1 MIDIPQNTSKLIPTL
16 TWLGGGLL
24 ILAALVVG
32 LVPMAK
38 GCVYAMSYPP
48 IKLWCSPA
56 ETIPDY
62 RNGWYEYLVCALAI
76 GIGLFLFITEGR
88 QIRPWRFDV
97 RWLVAV
103 AVLILVLFDWPLGM
117 FFVPGALCLLVA
129 SIAAAWSAFRR
140 RVRVI
145 SADAPQHDRAVY

>member
-1 MIDIPQNTSKLIPTL
+1 MMIAIPQNTSKLIPTL

-24 ILAALVVG
+24 ILAALGVG
-32 LVPMAK
+32 LVPMVK
-38 GCVYAMSYPP
+38 GCIYAMSYPP
-48 IKLWCSPA
+48 IKLACSPS
-56 ETIPDY
+56 ETLADY

-103 AVLILVLFDWPLGM
+103 AVLILVVFDRLLGLF
-117 FFVPGALCLLVA
+117 FIPGALCLLVA
-129 SIAAAWSAFRR
+129 GIADAWVSFRWRR
-140 RVRVI
+140 RRRWGI
-145 SADAPQHDRAVY
+145 N